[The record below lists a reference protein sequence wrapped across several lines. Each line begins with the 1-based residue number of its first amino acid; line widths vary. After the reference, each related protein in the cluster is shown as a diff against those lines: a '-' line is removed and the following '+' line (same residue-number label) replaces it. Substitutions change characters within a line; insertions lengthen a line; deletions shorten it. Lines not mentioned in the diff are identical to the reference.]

1 MDTNVLVAA
10 FATRGLCADLFELV
24 LVEHQLVCGTNV
36 LRELEKALRGKLR
49 LPASQCKDIVLYVG
63 AQAVTIISGAEHVIA
78 NVEMDDARVLGEAR
92 AAAADVFVTG
102 DARVLA
108 LGAVDEMP
116 IRTPRQFWEIVQSA
130 KR

>member
-1 MDTNVLVAA
+1 LARSYDG
-10 FATRGLCADLFELV
+10 R
-24 LVEHQLVCGTNV
+24 
-36 LRELEKALRGKLR
+36 
-49 LPASQCKDIVLYVG
+49 I
-63 AQAVTIISGAEHVIA
+63 VIA
-78 NVEMDDARVLGEAR
+78 EFEINHTLGEAR

-108 LGAVDEMP
+108 LGAVDEVP